1 LSFDNVGYNLHE
13 NEILLLQ
20 SLITQDYFERMI
32 PAIKNKFIKYN
43 SYDEV
48 MPLKTQAYDNTIDLN
63 NAINEKDNDECA
75 VVIRDKVRSIF
86 WRKCFP
92 DSYGEIE
99 YGKTNYCS
107 LFFIIDLI
115 HKSNGVLFTEN
126 QIKTQ
131 LYEEYTKY
139 LPNYKNK
146 ILDILTIQ
154 GKKTLCDQVKKE
166 TLTFINFIYTD
177 SYFFTTLDLW
187 ILIEKYKI
195 PSFFISSKFLLE
207 TDYQK
212 HSFNAYGGK
221 EAQRFVFIVIPGLR
235 NENVPSYKLICD
247 DKNNIFI
254 SIEQLVNAERIE
266 ELHEHMTT
274 TTIPTVEDYLKKFS
288 KNATTNYN
296 KKMPLPPA
304 EVEVK
309 RRFRYIDAPIIIG
322 DNVPITPKK
331 KVKLRVLDKPRIT
344 ESFIDEVK
352 ELKQVEVNE
361 PKKKTKKQKAKEIQI
376 KGEKTK
382 TRRLNRINPIKDTSS
397 SSLHT

>member
-1 LSFDNVGYNLHE
+1 MNDAIHE
-13 NEILLLQ
+13 KE
-20 SLITQDYFERMI
+20 
-32 PAIKNKFIKYN
+32 
-43 SYDEV
+43 
-48 MPLKTQAYDNTIDLN
+48 
-63 NAINEKDNDECA
+63 NDDCA

-107 LFFIIDLI
+107 LFFMIDLI
-115 HKSNGVLFTEN
+115 HKSTGVLLTEN

-131 LYEEYTKY
+131 LYGEYTKY

-166 TLTFINFIYTD
+166 TLAFINFIYTD

-212 HSFNAYGGK
+212 HSFNAYGDK

-247 DKNNIFI
+247 DKNDIFI
-254 SIEQLVNAERIE
+254 SIDKLVNE
-266 ELHEHMTT
+266 ELNEDRTT
-274 TTIPTVEDYLKKFS
+274 TVEDYLKKFS

-296 KKMPLPPA
+296 KKIPIPVA

-309 RRFRYIDAPIIIG
+309 RRFRYIDAPIIIK

-331 KVKLRVLDKPRIT
+331 KVKLRILDKQRIT
-344 ESFIDEVK
+344 ESFMNEVK
-352 ELKQVEVNE
+352 ELKQLPE
-361 PKKKTKKQKAKEIQI
+361 PKKKTKKQKAKEFQI
-376 KGEKTK
+376 KGEKSK
-382 TRRLNRINPIKDTSS
+382 TRRLNRINTIKDSSS
-397 SSLHT
+397 SSLTI

>member
-1 LSFDNVGYNLHE
+1 
-13 NEILLLQ
+13 
-20 SLITQDYFERMI
+20 
-32 PAIKNKFIKYN
+32 
-43 SYDEV
+43 
-48 MPLKTQAYDNTIDLN
+48 
-63 NAINEKDNDECA
+63 
-75 VVIRDKVRSIF
+75 
-86 WRKCFP
+86 
-92 DSYGEIE
+92 
-99 YGKTNYCS
+99 
-107 LFFIIDLI
+107 
-115 HKSNGVLFTEN
+115 
-126 QIKTQ
+126 
-131 LYEEYTKY
+131 
-139 LPNYKNK
+139 
-146 ILDILTIQ
+146 LTIQ

-166 TLTFINFIYTD
+166 TLSFINFIYTD

-247 DKNNIFI
+247 DKNDIFI
-254 SIEQLVNAERIE
+254 SIDKLVNAERIE
-266 ELHEHMTT
+266 ELNEAMTATPT
-274 TTIPTVEDYLKKFS
+274 TSVEDYLKKFS

-296 KKMPLPPA
+296 KKIPLPAA
-304 EVEVK
+304 EVQVK

-322 DNVPITPKK
+322 DNVPITPITPKK
-331 KVKLRVLDKPRIT
+331 KVKLRILDKPRVIA

-352 ELKQVEVNE
+352 ELKQVEADE
-361 PKKKTKKQKAKEIQI
+361 PKKKKTKKQKAKEIQI

-397 SSLHT
+397 SSLHI